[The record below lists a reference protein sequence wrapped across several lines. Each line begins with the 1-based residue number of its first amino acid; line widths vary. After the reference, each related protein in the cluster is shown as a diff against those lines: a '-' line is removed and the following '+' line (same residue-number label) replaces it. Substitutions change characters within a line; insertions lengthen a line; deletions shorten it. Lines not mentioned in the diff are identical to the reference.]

1 MSDDAI
7 AALRV
12 LADLAPSGD
21 SGSDPGHAVT
31 DRVLIPL
38 DAVRF
43 LRMPLRAGPEA
54 PLDAGDRR
62 DAVVDLVKRSRLHG
76 EEGDLRIGWLWLV
89 TPGSP
94 APTRTPLISAR
105 IAATVSGG
113 ELFGSTMFSTISIA
127 RVGDLEL
134 SELITGE
141 AVGERLEADMADGG
155 GADGGG
161 AFGGGAL
168 AGHAEVDMPPGLLG
182 RMTDLVGWGSAAAD
196 AAGASG
202 AQVVAT
208 EPETLDRPVVVAQVG
223 LYLRER
229 PQASAGSIAQSLYAW
244 SRSDVRATAFAALY
258 DGELPDAST
267 PDEPPTDTDQGSGDD
282 EVVSSIVLSP
292 SQQAAVRRARVAR
305 TTVVSGPPGSGKT
318 QTVAAAALDVVEH
331 GGSVLVAAPSHAAVE
346 ALTTLLTNAPGP
358 DPVVFGDTARRVE
371 VADRLGQ
378 GGGDLVDRRAVAQA
392 RERYERADAE
402 YRAQLAGVIDV
413 LDAELAA
420 GRTDPVRTFRA
431 RRLAPGWFEPAADLE
446 EADRLLHRATSTT
459 GWFADFRRKRA
470 LERLRSHAAAT
481 TADAEQL
488 AAALATA
495 RAERAAVQLVA
506 SGGLDLDTSWRQ
518 LVRLEAERR
527 EALGRLRHAEAH
539 DASRVDRRARSTMG
553 AVAAALRSGRA
564 RRRRRLGT
572 IDGAEM
578 VRALPLWV
586 GTLRDV
592 DDLLPRTPAMFDLV
606 IVDEASQVDQIQ
618 AAPALLRA
626 RRSMIVGDPKQ
637 LRHVSFLADDDVARS
652 IERKGAGGGPLAH
665 LLDVRRM
672 SLFDLGAATAR
683 TRMLDEHFRS
693 TPHLIEF
700 SSRRFYDGRLA
711 VATRHPS
718 NHSHDHIRVRRL
730 DGARAD
736 DGVNEAEVAA
746 ALDLVDELA
755 ARRRAGDDVGTVG
768 VVTPTRAQAD
778 RIENAALERFDLATI
793 DALRLRVGTV
803 HGFQGCERDTTVIS
817 LGLDDTSASGSRS
830 FVANPNLFNV
840 MITRAKQRI
849 ELLTS
854 LVETDGLIGEYVR
867 YAAEPPTGPLGTAHP
882 DPEIAGLAADLR
894 RSGVPVI
901 TSYPAGRHV
910 VDLVV
915 GDGQGAVAVT
925 FGVHPDGPL
934 AHVDRELTLRRF
946 GWTTMGVFATR
957 WDDRWAELALEL
969 ARIARSAASSER
981 PDQG

>member
-1 MSDDAI
+1 MSADAA

-21 SGSDPGHAVT
+21 SGSRPGQAVT

-43 LRMPLRAGPEA
+43 LRMPLRTSPEA
-54 PLDAGDRR
+54 PLDTGDHRG
-62 DAVVDLVKRSRLHG
+62 AVIDLVKRARLHG

-94 APTRTPLISAR
+94 APTRTPLVSAR
-105 IAATVSGG
+105 IEASVSGG

-134 SELITGE
+134 SDLITDE
-141 AVGERLEADMADGG
+141 AVGERLEADV
-155 GADGGG
+155 

-168 AGHAEVDMPPGLLG
+168 AGHADIDMPPALLA
-182 RMTDLVGWGSAAAD
+182 RLTDLVGWGSAAAE
-196 AAGASG
+196 AAGAPR
-202 AQVVAT
+202 AHVVT
-208 EPETLDRPVVVAQVG
+208 VEPEPIDRPVVVAQVG

-244 SRSDVRATAFAALY
+244 SRDDVGATAFAALY
-258 DGELPDAST
+258 ELPDRSGLDDDPADT
-267 PDEPPTDTDQGSGDD
+267 APAGEDEFDD
-282 EVVSSIVLSP
+282 DVVSSVVLSP
-292 SQQAAVRRARVAR
+292 SQQSAVRCARAAR

-346 ALTTLLTNAPGP
+346 ALTTLLTDAPGP
-358 DPVVFGDTARRVE
+358 DPVVFGDTALRLD

-378 GGGDLVDRRAVAQA
+378 GGGELVDRRAVAQA
-392 RERYERADAE
+392 RERYGRADAE
-402 YRAQLAGVIDV
+402 YRAQLTGVIDV
-413 LDAELAA
+413 LDAERAA

-431 RRLAPGWFEPAADLE
+431 RQVAPRWFEPAADLV
-446 EADRLLHRATSTT
+446 EADQLLQRVATVA
-459 GWFADFRRKRA
+459 GWFADFRRRRA
-470 LERLRSHAAAT
+470 LDRLRSHAAAT
-481 TADAEQL
+481 TADVEQL
-488 AAALATA
+488 ADALATA

-506 SGGLDLDTSWRQ
+506 TGGLDVDASLQQ
-518 LVRLEAERR
+518 LARLEAERR
-527 EALGRLRHAEAH
+527 EWLGRLRHAEAH

-572 IDGAEM
+572 IDGADM
-578 VRALPLWV
+578 VTALPLWV

-606 IVDEASQVDQIQ
+606 IIDEASQVDQIQ

-637 LRHVSFLADDDVARS
+637 LRHVSFLADDDIARA

-700 SSRRFYDGRLA
+700 SARRFYDGRLQ

-718 NHSHDHIRVRRL
+718 NHSHDHIRVRQL
-730 DGARAD
+730 AGARSE
-736 DGVNEAEVAA
+736 DGVNEAEVDA
-746 ALDLVDELA
+746 ALDIVAELA
-755 ARRRAGDDVGTVG
+755 AQRRAGDGVGSVG

-793 DALRLRVGTV
+793 DELRLRVGTV

-817 LGLDDTSASGSRS
+817 LGLDDASAAGSRS

-854 LVETDGLIGEYVR
+854 LAEPDGLIGDYVW
-867 YAAEPPTGPLGTAHP
+867 YAAEPPNGPLGTTHR
-882 DPEIAGLAADLR
+882 DPEIAGLAADLHR
-894 RSGVPVI
+894 AGVPVI
-901 TSYPAGRHV
+901 TNYPAGRHM

-915 GDGQGAVAVT
+915 GDGQAAVAVT

-934 AHVDRELTLRRF
+934 AHVERELTLRRF
-946 GWTTMGVFATR
+946 GWTTMGVFASR
-957 WDDRWAELALEL
+957 WEDRWAELALEL
-969 ARIARSAASSER
+969 ARIARATSSPQR
-981 PDQG
+981 PDQA